1 MSPELGDNINKA
13 RIEAL
18 TDGIFAI
25 VMTILVLDIAVPHLS
40 HSEAANLLPRHI
52 LGLWPV
58 FFSYVTSFIILGFFW
73 IGHDDQ
79 FHYIKRV
86 DRTLLWIAIFYL
98 MFIALIPFSTTLL
111 GEYGDQQISII
122 VYGINLII
130 SLSLNY
136 LHWWYATKD
145 HRLVDNNLNPTFI
158 TIISRRYLVGIFVL
172 FIAIAISFININA
185 SLLLYIGSPL
195 YYLIPIQKGRS
206 WFWFT
211 KKRQN

>member
-1 MSPELGDNINKA
+1 LK
-13 RIEAL
+13 L

-25 VMTILVLDIAVPHLS
+25 SMTILVLDIAVPHLS
-40 HSEAANLLPRHI
+40 HSEAANLLTKHI

-58 FFSYVTSFIILGFFW
+58 FFRYITSFIILGFFW

-79 FHYIKRV
+79 FYYIKLV
-86 DRTLLWIAIFYL
+86 DRTLLWIDIFYQI
-98 MFIALIPFSTTLL
+98 FIALLPFSTTLL

-145 HRLVDNNLNPTFI
+145 HRLVD
-158 TIISRRYLVGIFVL
+158 II
-172 FIAIAISFININA
+172 
-185 SLLLYIGSPL
+185 
-195 YYLIPIQKGRS
+195 
-206 WFWFT
+206 
-211 KKRQN
+211 

>member
-1 MSPELGDNINKA
+1 LSSEVGDNISKA

-25 VMTILVLDIAVPHLS
+25 VMTILVLEITVPHLS
-40 HSEAANLLPRHI
+40 PSDASSLLPKH
-52 LGLWPV
+52 LLELWPV
-58 FFSYVTSFIILGFFW
+58 FLSYATSFILLGFFW

-86 DRTLLWIAIFYL
+86 NRTLLWIAIFYL
-98 MFIALIPFSTTLL
+98 MFISLIPFSTTLL
-111 GEYGDQQISII
+111 GEYPDQQISVII
-122 VYGINLII
+122 YGINLVILI
-130 SLSLNY
+130 SLNY

-145 HRLVDNNLNPTFI
+145 NRLVDSNINREFI
-158 TIISRRYLVGIFVL
+158 TIVSRRYLVGIFMI
-172 FIAIAISFININA
+172 FISIAVSFININA
-185 SLLLYIGSPL
+185 SLLMYIGTPL
-195 YYLIPIQKGRS
+195 YYLIPVQKGMS